1 MTSISNASEK
11 ERAKNAAYRFLS
23 YRARSTFQVEK
34 KLKER
39 GFSGEIIRE
48 TIDRLKELGFLD
60 DASFGVA
67 LAKELATIK
76 GYGRFQ
82 VEKRLKEKGIEG
94 EVLCQAIEKV
104 FSEVDEF
111 EAARRLALKK
121 TKGHLNSVED
131 KAKIGR
137 YLYGRGYSW
146 DIITEILKGLHDRE
160 RDQE

>member
-1 MTSISNASEK
+1 MTSISNASEG
-11 ERAKNAAYRFLS
+11 ERARNTACRFLS
-23 YRARSTFQVEK
+23 YCARSTFQVEK

-39 GFSGEIIRE
+39 GFAEEVVSE

-60 DASFGVA
+60 DASFAESFARDLA
-67 LAKELATIK
+67 LVK
-76 GYGRFQ
+76 GFGRFQ
-82 VEKRLKEKGIEG
+82 IEKRLKDKGIEG
-94 EVLCQAIEKV
+94 EALTRAIERV
-104 FSEVDEF
+104 FSEIDEF

-121 TKGHLNSVED
+121 TKGHLNSVRD

-146 DIITEILKGLHDRE
+146 DIITEILKGLDDRK

>member
-1 MTSISNASEK
+1 MTSISNASEG
-11 ERAKNAAYRFLS
+11 ERAKNTAYRFLS
-23 YRARSTFQVEK
+23 YRARSTSEVEK

-39 GFSGEIIRE
+39 GFGPEVVSE

-60 DASFGVA
+60 DLSFARG
-67 LAKELATIK
+67 LAKDLALIK

-82 VEKRLKEKGIEG
+82 VEKRLRDKGIE
-94 EVLCQAIEKV
+94 EEDLVHAVESV
-104 FSEVDEF
+104 FSEVDEY

-121 TKGHLNSVED
+121 TKGTLNSIED

-146 DIITEILKGLHDRE
+146 DIINEILKGLHDRE

>member
-1 MTSISNASEK
+1 MTSILSVSDS
-11 ERAKNAAYRFLS
+11 ERARNTAYRFLS
-23 YRARSTFQVEK
+23 YRSRSISEVEK

-39 GFSGEIIRE
+39 GFAQEVVSE
-48 TIDRLKELGFLD
+48 TIERLRELGFLD
-60 DASFGVA
+60 DASFA
-67 LAKELATIK
+67 ISLAKDLAIVK

-82 VEKRLKEKGIEG
+82 VEKKLKNKGIEG
-94 EVLCQAIEKV
+94 EMLTGAIEKV
-104 FSEVDEF
+104 FSEIDEF

-121 TKGHLNSVED
+121 TKGQLNSIQD
-131 KAKIGR
+131 KARIGR